1 MLFYQY
7 RLRPAAGWG
16 GNLPEN
22 PPAERWKNPTR
33 DIILL
38 VEKEGA
44 DLIFAQVSST
54 PDQSMEDFRTYC
66 ARWGLPIGLL
76 KRTEITA
83 IALEMLLRCS
93 NRIDYRVLLG
103 ENCPLEYLSHLDEA
117 LFYEWVIDF
126 DLYRTDS
133 IRMAKAR
140 SSRCQG
146 LAEALAAIHSGAE
159 DERTAYAI
167 LAGSRDVFHN
177 RMELLVA
184 ANYAHGRT
192 ESGRVCVVRPL
203 EPKFSLEKLHRL
215 YCERWGTSVLVLL
228 DRQEDGEACED
239 ILIQMG
245 ALTEQFSKTI
255 RTVFAVT
262 NKTKHQLQFVEKGLV
277 SVKVKPLGW
286 TPAVLPPGPVRET
299 RTIPE
304 PKRSGAGKKRQKA
317 GQSSCLSAMQQ
328 LESLPGLT
336 ESKQVIRQIV
346 DYAKMQALYRSRG
359 FRPQKLGLNMVFLGG
374 PGTGKTTLARMVAQI
389 LKEEGILTKGHLVET
404 DRSGLVAGYVGQTAL
419 KTKKVIGK
427 AMGGVLFIDE
437 AYTLSGD
444 SENDFGQE
452 AIDTLLKAME
462 DHRDDLVVIAAG
474 YEELMERF
482 LSANP
487 GLASRFSHYLQFPPY
502 TEEELY
508 EIFQKLLQENERLVL
523 PEDEETLRRLLRQG
537 MEQSDFSSGRFVR
550 NLVEKAIY
558 RQASRLMQLPAE
570 QITNDDIRLLLP
582 EDFPPLDETTYKKS
596 AARRSIG
603 FRYKGE

>member
-22 PPAERWKNPTR
+22 PPAERWKNPAR

-140 SSRCQG
+140 SFRCQG

-159 DERTAYAI
+159 AERTAYAI

-203 EPKFSLEKLHRL
+203 EPKFSLEKLYRL

-228 DRQEDGEACED
+228 DRQEDGKACED

-262 NKTKHQLQFVEKGLV
+262 NKTKHQLQLVEKGLV

-437 AYTLSGD
+437 A
-444 SENDFGQE
+444 
-452 AIDTLLKAME
+452 
-462 DHRDDLVVIAAG
+462 
-474 YEELMERF
+474 
-482 LSANP
+482 
-487 GLASRFSHYLQFPPY
+487 
-502 TEEELY
+502 
-508 EIFQKLLQENERLVL
+508 
-523 PEDEETLRRLLRQG
+523 
-537 MEQSDFSSGRFVR
+537 
-550 NLVEKAIY
+550 
-558 RQASRLMQLPAE
+558 
-570 QITNDDIRLLLP
+570 
-582 EDFPPLDETTYKKS
+582 
-596 AARRSIG
+596 
-603 FRYKGE
+603 